1 LKVYLEQLGMAIALR
16 LATVTKGSMIIASGI
31 NNTSTSAPTP
41 SNLMIVPCRR
51 PNDGCDLGNG
61 GALVDQPRCEIEH
74 LLDFC
79 PRIRQISVDFSKVLP
94 CPPTIEICG

>member
-1 LKVYLEQLGMAIALR
+1 MAIALR

-41 SNLMIVPCRR
+41 SGQAVRLNI
-51 PNDGCDLGNG
+51 
-61 GALVDQPRCEIEH
+61 
-74 LLDFC
+74 LLDFYSQT
-79 PRIRQISVDFSKVLP
+79 RQISVDFSKVLS

>member
-1 LKVYLEQLGMAIALR
+1 LKVYLEQSGMAIALR

-51 PNDGCDLGNG
+51 PNNG
-61 GALVDQPRCEIEH
+61 WIWATAGTLVDRPSCEIEH
-74 LLDFC
+74 PVGFLFTD
-79 PRIRQISVDFSKVLP
+79 
-94 CPPTIEICG
+94 